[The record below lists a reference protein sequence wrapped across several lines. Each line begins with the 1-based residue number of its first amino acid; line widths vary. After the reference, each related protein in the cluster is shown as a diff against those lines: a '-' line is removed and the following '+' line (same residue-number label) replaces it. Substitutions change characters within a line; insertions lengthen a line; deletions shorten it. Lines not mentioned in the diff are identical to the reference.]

1 MPTTPHTANQPI
13 LVTGA
18 TGKTGSRVLS
28 RLEALGHAVRPG
40 SRQAEVP
47 FDWDDPRTWDAA
59 LAGCSAA
66 YLCYFPDLSVPQAP
80 ATLAAF
86 AETAAQHN
94 LQRMVLL
101 SGRGEPEAQKAEQL
115 LLDAGQR
122 HHLDVTVVRA
132 SWFAQNF
139 TEGIF
144 VDDIRSRRVAFP
156 VALHDTEVAEPF
168 IDIDD
173 IAAVAVAA
181 LTQPGHAGEVYDV
194 TGPRLL
200 TLPQAVGAI
209 AEALGEPIRYTPIT
223 PDQFAAGLAEQ
234 GVPEDFIELLNFL
247 FNELLDG
254 RNAHLS
260 DGVQRA
266 LGRPPRDFMAFAQ
279 AAAKTDVWNTPQP
292 A

>member
-1 MPTTPHTANQPI
+1 MSKTNHNSQPI

-18 TGKTGSRVLS
+18 TGKTGSRVLAQ
-28 RLEALGHAVRPG
+28 LEALGHAARPG
-40 SRQAEVP
+40 SRHAQLP
-47 FDWDDPRTWDAA
+47 FDWDDPTTWDAA
-59 LAGCSAA
+59 LASCSAA

-86 AETAAQHN
+86 AETAARHQ
-94 LQRMVLL
+94 LQRLVLL
-101 SGRGEPEAQKAEQL
+101 SGRGEPEAQRTEQL
-115 LLDAGQR
+115 VLDAGQR
-122 HHLDVTVVRA
+122 HRIDVTIVRA

-144 VDDIRSRRVAFP
+144 VDFIRSRRVALP
-156 VALHDTEVAEPF
+156 TATHSHEVGEPF

-173 IAAVAVAA
+173 IADVAVAA
-181 LTQPGHAGEVYDV
+181 LTQPGHAGEIYDV

-209 AEALGEPIRYTPIT
+209 AEALGEPIHYTPIT

-234 GVPEDFIELLNFL
+234 GVPEDFIGLLNFL
-247 FNELLDG
+247 FTELLDG
-254 RNAHLS
+254 RNAHTS

-266 LGRPPRDFMAFAQ
+266 LGRPPRDFTAFAH